1 MSGARR
7 DRRARPPASSA
18 AALRIGVITT
28 SYPRASGDPAGGF
41 VGEHVRALRALGHEV
56 DVIAAGG
63 GAGDRRAAADHH
75 GGDGAPEPGVTRVR
89 GGALFYRG
97 GAPDA
102 LERAPLRA
110 ALPAAAFTLR
120 LAAAAVAAAATA
132 RSRGR
137 AWDTIVAHWLAPSAL
152 VALPLAAPL
161 VAIAHGGDVHTLRRL
176 RLLAPALHAL
186 RRRRARLVFVS
197 EHLRAVARAAA
208 PALAPWLDDALVQP
222 MGLDLARFAALA
234 RAPRTPPTILVAAR
248 LVPIKGVDVA
258 IDALAH
264 VRAPARLVIAGDGP
278 ERDALR
284 ARAARRAP
292 GSPAA
297 PAAPGSIELL
307 GEVDT
312 RRRDQLLREAS
323 VVVVPS
329 RVTAGGRTEG
339 TPAIALE
346 ALAAGV
352 PVVASALGGLRELP
366 AARLVPPDDPY
377 ELARAIDRAIVD
389 PPSPHDLR
397 RSVANLD
404 WRVVAERLLRRE

>member
-1 MSGARR
+1 MTAGAGRGAGAR
-7 DRRARPPASSA
+7 PGA
-18 AALRIGVITT
+18 APLRIGVITT

-56 DVIAAGG
+56 DVIAAG
-63 GAGDRRAAADHH
+63 D
-75 GGDGAPEPGVTRVR
+75 GDGRGPAGEPRVTRVP
-89 GGALFYRG
+89 GALFYRG
-97 GAPDA
+97 GAPDR

-110 ALPAAAFTLR
+110 ALPAASFTLR
-120 LAAAAVAAAATA
+120 LAAAAAARA
-132 RSRGR
+132 RAR

-186 RRRRARLVFVS
+186 RRRGARLVFVS
-197 EHLRAVARAAA
+197 EHLRSLARAAA
-208 PALAPWLDDALVQP
+208 PPLARWLDDALVQP
-222 MGLDLARFAALA
+222 MGLDLARFAALP
-234 RAPRTPPTILVAAR
+234 RAPRTPPSILVAAR

-258 IDALAH
+258 LAAFAQL
-264 VRAPARLVIAGDGP
+264 RAPARLVIAGDGP
-278 ERDALR
+278 ERAALA
-284 ARAARRAP
+284 ARA
-292 GSPAA
+292 PA
-297 PAAPGSIELL
+297 GVELL

-312 RRRDQLLREAS
+312 RRRDELLREAS

-352 PVVASALGGLRELP
+352 PVIASALGGLRERP
-366 AARLVPPDDPY
+366 GARLVPPEDPRA
-377 ELARAIDRAIVD
+377 LAREIERALAE
-389 PPSPHDLR
+389 PPTPDELR
-397 RSVANLD
+397 RAVADLD
-404 WRVVAERLLRRE
+404 WRAVAERLLRRT